1 MTTSGST
8 NWVLN
13 RNEIISSALRK
24 LRIINASGTAAGSDI
39 TTGAEA
45 LNALIKSWQVKPA
58 GGVTLWFDSEV
69 CLFLTKDAQSYT
81 LGPTGGH
88 CCLLSDAVATT
99 LTATAAISATA
110 LTVVSNAGIAA
121 SDYLGVELDNGTLY
135 WSTQSGAPGGSTGLT
150 LASGVTSAASSGN
163 YVFSYTTKITRPI
176 EILEARTRDTSDSDM
191 PLTIHEG
198 RREFMAI
205 TDKTSSGLATDL
217 YLSPT
222 ITNSTLYAWPVAD
235 DVQQRIV
242 MTVRRVVEDF
252 DSSTDNFDGPPEA
265 LRALIWNLAVELA
278 PEYNKEVPQAVAA
291 IAADT
296 YNDLFNFYRKREP
309 VYFSPRK

>member
-1 MTTSGST
+1 MATSGT
-8 NWVLN
+8 TVWTLN
-13 RNEIISSALRK
+13 RNEIITAALRK
-24 LRIINASGTAAGSDI
+24 LRVINAAATAPAADI
-39 TTGAEA
+39 TTGSQA
-45 LNALIKSWQVKPA
+45 LNAMVRSWQIKP
-58 GGVTLWFDSEV
+58 GGITLWFDSEV
-69 CLFLTKDAQSYT
+69 CLFLTKDAQNYT

-88 CCLLSDAVATT
+88 CCLLSDAVATQ
-99 LTATAAISATA
+99 LSANVAVSATA

-121 SDYLGVELDNGTLY
+121 SDYLGVELDDGTLY

-150 LASGVTSAASSGN
+150 LASGPPSAASSGN

-205 TDKTSSGLATDL
+205 TDKTSSGLAMDL

-235 DVQQRIV
+235 DVQQRII
-242 MTVRRVVEDF
+242 MTVRRVCEDF
-252 DSSTDNFDGPPEA
+252 SGSSDNFDGPPEA
-265 LRALIWNLAVELA
+265 LRALIYNLAVELA
-278 PEYNKEVPQAVAA
+278 PEYGAEVSKTVAA
-291 IAADT
+291 LALDS
-296 YNDLFNFYRKREP
+296 YNDLAKHYRARDN
-309 VYFSPRK
+309 VYLVP